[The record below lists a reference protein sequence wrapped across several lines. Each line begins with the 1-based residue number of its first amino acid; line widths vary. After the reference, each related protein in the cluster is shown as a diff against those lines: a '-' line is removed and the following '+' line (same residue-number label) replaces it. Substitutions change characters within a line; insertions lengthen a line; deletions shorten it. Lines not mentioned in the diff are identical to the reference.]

1 MAPLL
6 QQVNANSI
14 DIHLELAKESRIPS
28 TVNPTMDPKTL
39 PTRELVSHCLQT
51 SDEAIRSEFVAR
63 TSPTIRGV
71 IYRRI
76 SRSGI
81 PSRESM
87 QDLTNS
93 AYIRVLQALPKFK
106 WENEAMFFGWIRKIT
121 LSTVEDSF
129 RRPAPEVPAEDLDA
143 FENRESSEKQMLLEL
158 RCNEISDHL
167 RVITASELEI
177 DIFWYHYHQGC
188 SAREISEMPRVNMS
202 EDQVEAILARLVRQL
217 RRRLGGGNSKN
228 EN

>member
-6 QQVNANSI
+6 QQVNTNSI

-28 TVNPTMDPKTL
+28 TVPTMDPKKL
-39 PTRELVSHCLQT
+39 PTRELVSYCLQT
-51 SDEAIRSEFVAR
+51 SNEAIRNEFVAR

-71 IYRRI
+71 IYKRI
-76 SRSGI
+76 SRCGV

-93 AYIRVLQALPKFK
+93 TYIRLLQALPKFK
-106 WENEAMFFGWIRKIT
+106 WENEAMFFGWIRKIA

-129 RRPAPEVPAEDLDA
+129 RRPAPEIPVEDLDA
-143 FENRESSEKQMLLEL
+143 FEDRASSEKRMLLEL
-158 RCNEISDHL
+158 RCNEISRYLHE
-167 RVITASELEI
+167 ITTSEPEI
-177 DIFWYHYHQGC
+177 DIFWYHYHQGY
-188 SAREISEMPRVNMS
+188 SAREISEMPCVNMS

-217 RRRLGGGNSKN
+217 RRKLGGGNAKN